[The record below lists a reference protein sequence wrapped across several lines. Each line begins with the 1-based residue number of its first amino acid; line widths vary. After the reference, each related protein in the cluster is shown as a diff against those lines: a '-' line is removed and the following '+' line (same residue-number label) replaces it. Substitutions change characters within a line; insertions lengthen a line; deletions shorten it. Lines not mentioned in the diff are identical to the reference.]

1 MLRELSKIVDDNEH
15 RGITEKDLQNAAAF
29 LRRKQFVWREE
40 RGHKKN
46 YDLIT
51 TFPDYFTDLFDAFGD
66 EVFFDK
72 HFDYCGLIPRS
83 GSPLLAKRDTIFLLI
98 LGKLHDGEALKA
110 ATDNGRSQ
118 PSEALL
124 LDEYEKLTGQ
134 EKPKSVETRESLKR
148 LERAGIIKLGEINQ
162 DSNMNLITILP
173 SIMRVLNSDFL
184 NQLASFSVEEDAD
197 E

>member
-1 MLRELSKIVDDNEH
+1 
-15 RGITEKDLQNAAAF
+15 
-29 LRRKQFVWREE
+29 VWREE

>member
-15 RGITEKDLQNAAAF
+15 RGITEADLQDAAAF
-29 LRRKQFVWREE
+29 LRRKQFVWSAE
-40 RGHKKN
+40 RGHKVH

-51 TFPDYFTDLFDAFGD
+51 SFPDYFTDLFDAFGD
-66 EVFFDK
+66 EMFFDK

-83 GSPLLAKRDTIFLLI
+83 GSPSLAKRDTIFLLI
-98 LGKLHDGEALKA
+98 LGKLHDGGALKA

-118 PSEALL
+118 PSESLL
-124 LDEYEKLTGQ
+124 LDEYEKLTGL
-134 EKPKSVETRESLKR
+134 EKPKSSETRESLKR
-148 LERAGIIKLGEINQ
+148 LERAGLVKLGEINL

-173 SIMRVLNSDFL
+173 SIMRVLNTDFL
-184 NQLASFSVEEDAD
+184 DQLASFAVEEDTD